1 MIQNKGFS
9 LFNILKVAIKSLGL
23 YNLFIAIVLFI
34 RKHSFSIINI
44 EKIFPIYT
52 PGSSGNY
59 NLISLL
65 TIDNINST
73 INSLSSLAT
82 KVNFDKNVSD
92 LYSNVSNTVSRELLE
107 GSFNEHGSDKATTH
121 DYFKIYSNILDKVGQ
136 TYKIFEIGLGT
147 NNTDV
152 ASNMGRNGIPG
163 ASLRA
168 FKNVFS
174 KAEIYGADFDMRVL
188 FEEDRIKT
196 FFVDQTDVSTF
207 EDLYTKIPDK
217 FDLMIDDG
225 LHSMSANL
233 NSLKFFMSKVKI
245 GGHIVIEDIKSNN
258 LEIWKVVNQLILP
271 EYSSAIV
278 KTKSAYVFIAK
289 RHS

>member
-1 MIQNKGFS
+1 MKQNKGFS
-9 LFNILKVAIKSLGL
+9 IFNTLKVAIKSIGL
-23 YNLFIAIVLFI
+23 YKLFLLIALFI
-34 RKHSFSIINI
+34 RKHRFSIINI
-44 EKIFPIYT
+44 EKTFPIYS
-52 PGSSGNY
+52 PGSAGNY
-59 NLISLL
+59 DLISSL

-73 INSLSSLAT
+73 INSLSSLVT
-82 KVNFDKNVSD
+82 KVNFDKGLID
-92 LYSNVSNTVSRELLE
+92 LYSNVQITISRKLLE
-107 GSFNEHGSDKATTH
+107 DSFNQQGSDKATTH

-136 TYKIFEIGLGT
+136 NYKIFEIGLGS

-152 ASNMGRNGIPG
+152 VSNMGRKGIPG
-163 ASLRA
+163 ASLHA
-168 FKNVFS
+168 FKSVYS
-174 KAEIYGADFDMRVL
+174 KAEIYGADFDQRIL

-196 FFVDQTDVSTF
+196 FFLDQTDVSTF
-207 EDLYTKIPDK
+207 EDLYTKIPDE

-258 LEIWKVVNQLILP
+258 LEIWMVVNQLILP

-289 RHS
+289 RQA